1 VVWKVQKKAAIIGLD
16 GVPIELLQDLIA
28 RGVMPNLKEMLGEG
42 GLHRMCSSQPPNS
55 AISWMSMVTGVNPG
69 QHGVYGFTGFVPG
82 TYNVCYHHMSR
93 LKAQPFWEKN
103 PGRRHMILN
112 LPASYSAQPINGVHV
127 SGFVSPC
134 FEKAVHPAGLQ
145 ETLRSMGYMID
156 VEAPETRG
164 DYGRFIGELD
174 AALRHRL
181 EAAEMLLRSPWDV
194 FFLVFTGTDR
204 IGHYLWDAY
213 LDKGDVY
220 HQSFHDY
227 FNKVDEALGRLNQL
241 IGQDTPLMMLS
252 DHGMGP
258 SGTSLNLNHLLKES
272 GYLVT
277 AEPSDSYASVRPESR
292 AFAAETNKI
301 YLNASN
307 RFPEGSVSE
316 ADRERLTAE
325 IAEFLEEIT
334 YRGRRAI
341 RSVYTREALYRGP
354 YSQEGP
360 DLVVIPSRGFSLRTG
375 LGDSRLFQKDMISGA
390 HTDDNAFLYLRGC
403 NEADVPDAVD
413 IKDSLRLFNSV
424 GGLSL

>member
-1 VVWKVQKKAAIIGLD
+1 MQKKAAIIGLD
-16 GVPIELLQDLIA
+16 GVPIELLKDLTA
-28 RGVMPNLKEMLGEG
+28 RGVMPNLKEMLEEG
-42 GLHRMCSSQPPNS
+42 GLHRMRSSQPPNS
-55 AISWMSMVTGVNPG
+55 AVSWMSMVTGVNPG
-69 QHGVYGFTGFVPG
+69 QHGVYGFTDFVPG

-93 LKAQPFWEKN
+93 LRAPPFWMRN
-103 PGRRHMILN
+103 PARRHLILN
-112 LPASYSAQPINGVHV
+112 LPASYPAQPINGVHI

-145 ETLRSMGYMID
+145 ETLRKLGYMID
-156 VEAPETRG
+156 VEAPKTRD
-164 DYGRFIGELD
+164 DYGCFICELD

-194 FFLVFTGTDR
+194 FFLVLTGTDR

-213 LDKGDVY
+213 LDKGDIH
-220 HQSFHDY
+220 HQNFQDY
-227 FNKVDEALGRLNQL
+227 FSKVDDALGRLNQL

-258 SGTSLNLNHLLKES
+258 SGTSLNLNYLLKES

-301 YLNASN
+301 YLNTSN
-307 RFPEGSVSE
+307 RFPGGSVSE
-316 ADRERLTAE
+316 EDRERLTAE
-325 IAEFLEEIT
+325 ITEFLEAIT
-334 YRGRRAI
+334 YRGRRVI

-354 YSQEGP
+354 HAREGP

-375 LGDSRLFQKDMISGA
+375 LGDGRLFQKDVISGA
-390 HTDDNAFLYLRGC
+390 HTDDNAFLYIRGC
-403 NEADVPDAVD
+403 NEADVPDAID
-413 IKDSLRLFNSV
+413 ITDSLSLFNSV